1 MCYNNTG
8 KGDVHGVE
16 DDMARTVLVIED
28 DPASARLAKLILGS
42 EGYQTVVASDGLQ
55 GLKMAQADPPDL
67 ILLDLMLPGQDGFE
81 VLHRLRAGPRTA
93 DVPVVVVSAKAQATD
108 KQAAAKIGAD
118 AYLTKPY
125 RRTELLPLIRSVLS
139 ERPEKDESESLN

>member
-1 MCYNNTG
+1 MCYNDIG

-42 EGYQTVVASDGLQ
+42 EGYQTVVASNGLQ
-55 GLKMAQADPPDL
+55 GFKMAQADPPNL

-81 VLHRLRAGPRTA
+81 VLHCLRAEPRTA
-93 DVPVVVVSAKAQATD
+93 DVPVVILSAKAHPTD
-108 KQAAAKIGAD
+108 KRWADRLGAD
-118 AYLTKPY
+118 A
-125 RRTELLPLIRSVLS
+125 
-139 ERPEKDESESLN
+139 